1 VKIRIFIMLRKS
13 GWKDRLLV
21 RFGRLKP
28 FRVEGSSMRPTL
40 TENEIVL
47 VRLGSAASAGDI
59 VLAQHPYKRS
69 VKILKRVKS
78 VSPDGRFTLAGDDL
92 LQSTD
97 SRTFGSV
104 SVEYILGKAVCR
116 WK

>member
-1 VKIRIFIMLRKS
+1 MLRKS

-78 VSPDGRFTLAGDDL
+78 VFRRTGVLRSQATIFCKAPTVAHLAVF
-92 LQSTD
+92 
-97 SRTFGSV
+97 R
-104 SVEYILGKAVCR
+104 
-116 WK
+116 